1 MITPFPVMLLDIV
14 SSWLAAWPGAL
25 SFLEVLGTF
34 ILLNE
39 VLSCINK
46 LEQSLLC
53 AIKDP
58 AHNSACVM
66 SSFLMPLTNI

>member
-1 MITPFPVMLLDIV
+1 MIALFPVTLLDIV

-34 ILLNE
+34 ILLNKG
-39 VLSCINK
+39 LSCINK

-58 AHNSACVM
+58 AHNNACIM
-66 SSFLMPLTNI
+66 SPYLMPLTNI